1 MEQTLVVLR
10 ACPDEEA
17 ERRVAETRVEEHL
30 AARVNRIIALPVS
43 MGSVQYLNSV
53 ATEVL

>member
-1 MEQTLVVLR
+1 MEQTLVVLC
-10 ACPDEEA
+10 ACPDEES
-17 ERRVAETRVEEHL
+17 ERCIAETRVEEHL

-43 MGSVQYLNSV
+43 MGSVQYLNWV